1 MKVKDGNYA
10 DYKTARQW
18 AKKGYLP
25 VSGATGVEMWAN
37 AYCKDSYIYY
47 SPDDVAEATSEQ
59 IKAFFAPERAK
70 RNEQAKARRKLQKE
84 QAQKAEEFRKN
95 QEQQYMIEQAVTP
108 YLQQIAELRRIIRQ
122 IAKDNNQ
129 SHGGNGCYIIDT
141 ETTGLDAVQNE
152 LLQVSIIDSE
162 GNIMFDSYF
171 RPCASS
177 WDDARAVNGISPD
190 MVQDAPRISDRIAE
204 INGILASAG
213 TIIGY
218 NTSFDLDFLENNGLI
233 LPEDVEIIDVMQDFA
248 HIYGEWSEYHG
259 GYKWQKLTTAA
270 AYYGYDWNSR
280 PEGAH
285 NSLAD
290 CFATLFVFQKM
301 QEDLKD
307 T

>member
-1 MKVKDGNYA
+1 MKVKDSNYA
-10 DYKTARQW
+10 DYQTARQW
-18 AKKGYLP
+18 ALHGYLP
-25 VSGATGVEMWAN
+25 VDGAAGVELWAN

-47 SPDDVAEATSEQ
+47 SPDEVAEATSEQ
-59 IKAFFAPERAK
+59 IKAFFAPEREQ
-70 RNEQAKARRKLQKE
+70 RNKKAKE
-84 QAQKAEEFRKN
+84 QRHQRKEQKQKAEEQRKK
-95 QEQQYMIEQAVTP
+95 QEQQYLIEQAVTP

-122 IAKDNNQ
+122 ISKDNQ

-177 WDDARAVNGISPD
+177 WDDAQAVNGISPD
-190 MVQDAPRISDRIAE
+190 MVQNAPHISDRIAE

-248 HIYGEWSEYHG
+248 RIYGEWSEYHG

-270 AYYGYDWNSR
+270 AYYRYDWSSR

-301 QEDLKD
+301 QENP
-307 T
+307 

>member
-1 MKVKDGNYA
+1 MKVKDSNYA
-10 DYKTARQW
+10 DRRVAPDYPANL
-18 AKKGYLP
+18 KGQ
-25 VSGATGVEMWAN
+25 
-37 AYCKDSYIYY
+37 
-47 SPDDVAEATSEQ
+47 SES
-59 IKAFFAPERAK
+59 
-70 RNEQAKARRKLQKE
+70 RR
-84 QAQKAEEFRKN
+84 
-95 QEQQYMIEQAVTP
+95 
-108 YLQQIAELRRIIRQ
+108 
-122 IAKDNNQ
+122 
-129 SHGGNGCYIIDT
+129 NGCYIIDT

-259 GYKWQKLTTAA
+259 GCKWQKLTTAA
-270 AYYGYDWNSR
+270 AYYGYD
-280 PEGAH
+280 
-285 NSLAD
+285 
-290 CFATLFVFQKM
+290 
-301 QEDLKD
+301 
-307 T
+307 

>member
-1 MKVKDGNYA
+1 MKVKDSNYA
-10 DYKTARQW
+10 DYQTARQW
-18 AKKGYLP
+18 ALRGYLP
-25 VSGATGVEMWAN
+25 VDGTAGVELWAN
-37 AYCKDSYIYY
+37 AYCRDSYTYY
-47 SPDDVAEATSEQ
+47 SPDEVAAATSEQ
-59 IKAFFAPERAK
+59 VKAFFAPEREQ
-70 RNEQAKARRKLQKE
+70 RNKKAKE
-84 QAQKAEEFRKN
+84 QRQQRKEQKQKAELQRKK
-95 QEQQYMIEQAVTP
+95 QEQQYLIEQAVTP

-122 IAKDNNQ
+122 ISKDNQ

-177 WDDARAVNGISPD
+177 WDDAQAVNGISPD
-190 MVQDAPRISDRIAE
+190 MVQNAPRISDRIAE

-233 LPEDVEIIDVMQDFA
+233 LPVDVEIIDVMQDFA

-270 AYYGYDWNSR
+270 AYYGYDWSSR

-301 QEDLKD
+301 QENP
-307 T
+307 